1 MLYGVIIWWS
11 MMLYDVIWYYMY
23 DIWCYMILWPWD
35 VDIVFWCCLH
45 GQEQINAKKAEPQQC
60 HCHAEAG
67 QKGTT
72 WNNTQLD
79 IDGAGHRKW
88 NSQVKYYAL
97 SDDQKEK
104 CETQISAWPC
114 LPCGSWVT
122 THTWN
127 SILQRWFLDTS
138 GDAHRCPHLQYSS
151 TVI

>member
-1 MLYGVIIWWS
+1 MARSRL
-11 MMLYDVIWYYMY
+11 M
-23 DIWCYMILWPWD
+23 PRRP
-35 VDIVFWCCLH
+35 
-45 GQEQINAKKAEPQQC
+45 EPQQC

-79 IDGAGHRKW
+79 IDGAGHKKW

-114 LPCGSWVT
+114 LPCGS
-122 THTWN
+122 
-127 SILQRWFLDTS
+127 
-138 GDAHRCPHLQYSS
+138 
-151 TVI
+151 